1 MKKKNVFLIAVLM
14 LSMLFI
20 ACGKPK
26 TVEDIFN
33 KPMVKQALDKQKEN
47 ELKNNPEL
55 SDVQISV
62 SGNELEFD
70 FFYAEGIELKPSMFD
85 TDDSTAKQVEKMK
98 DDFEN
103 DTGIRPET
111 IVFKF
116 YNSKLQ
122 MIKKLSF

>member
-70 FFYAEGIELKPSMFD
+70 FFYAEGIELKPSMFEA
-85 TDDSTAKQVEKMK
+85 DDSTAKQVEKMK